1 MKKENNSEINTKKNK
16 KNEEDDNKNINDL
29 SDFTEKE
36 VFKGG
41 INNIEKKITE
51 NSITNKNQQSNIMN
65 LPHNLLK
72 NLIKQENS
80 NNNTSFQPNNSISS
94 SGFISFRNKKARF
107 VNLNITNNT
116 DNNKIEEEID
126 PKLITQ
132 SILIKLKTNGK
143 INLTNS
149 SFSKENQLIESTKE
163 NEVEI
168 DEKDL
173 KVIHTNSSNSNSID
187 NDNIEINE
195 KNSEEEENEKNVFWN
210 LNSHKDKNINEK
222 YFDNLKENKNENF
235 KEENKEKYLNTIICT
250 LSMLEKGKAIF
261 VSQDDMIFFLP
272 SFFVPKNLK
281 IGNTYKFRVKEYFQY
296 SKKVMKYKK
305 YNKNMQRK
313 FNIINVIFFLVS

>member
-1 MKKENNSEINTKKNK
+1 MKKENNSEINTKKIQ

-65 LPHNLLK
+65 LPHNLLQ

-173 KVIHTNSSNSNSID
+173 KIIHTNSSNSNSID

-210 LNSHKDKNINEK
+210 LNSNKDKNINENN
-222 YFDNLKENKNENF
+222 FDNLKENKDNNF
-235 KEENKEKYLNTIICT
+235 KEKNKEKYLNTIICT
-250 LSMLEKGKAIF
+250 LSILEKGKAIF
-261 VSQDDMIFFLP
+261 VSQDDMIFILP

-296 SKKVMKYKK
+296 SKKSDEIQEIQQKYAK
-305 YNKNMQRK
+305 
-313 FNIINVIFFLVS
+313 

>member
-1 MKKENNSEINTKKNK
+1 MKKENNNEINKIK
-16 KNEEDDNKNINDL
+16 KNEESDNDL
-29 SDFTEKE
+29 SDFTNKT
-36 VFKGG
+36 VFKGAL
-41 INNIEKKITE
+41 
-51 NSITNKNQQSNIMN
+51 NSIEEENKQNTHYSIKKNQTIMN
-65 LPHNLLK
+65 TPHNLLQ
-72 NLIKQENS
+72 NLIKQENT
-80 NNNTSFQPNNSISS
+80 NNNLSFQANNSISS
-94 SGFISFRNKKARF
+94 SGFVSFRNKKARF
-107 VNLNITNNT
+107 VNLNNTNNA

-261 VSQDDMIFFLP
+261 VSQDDMIFVLP

-296 SKKVMKYKK
+296 SKKSDEIQEIQQKYAK
-305 YNKNMQRK
+305 
-313 FNIINVIFFLVS
+313 

>member
-1 MKKENNSEINTKKNK
+1 MKKENNSEINTKKIQ

-65 LPHNLLK
+65 LPHNLLQ

-210 LNSHKDKNINEK
+210 LNSNKDKNINDK
-222 YFDNLKENKNENF
+222 YFDHLKENKDNHF

-261 VSQDDMIFFLP
+261 VSQDDMIFVLP

-296 SKKVMKYKK
+296 SKKSDEIQEIQQKYAKE
-305 YNKNMQRK
+305 
-313 FNIINVIFFLVS
+313 I

>member
-1 MKKENNSEINTKKNK
+1 MKKENNSEINTKKIQ

-65 LPHNLLK
+65 LPHNLLQ

-132 SILIKLKTNGK
+132 SILIKLGTSGK
-143 INLTNS
+143 PHLANS
-149 SFSKENQLIESTKE
+149 SFSKEGHLIESTKA

-173 KVIHTNSSNSNSID
+173 KIIHTNSSNNSNNNASD
-187 NDNIEINE
+187 DSND
-195 KNSEEEENEKNVFWN
+195 KNNFDDENEKNVFWN
-210 LNSHKDKNINEK
+210 LNSHKDKINDFHNLDINEK
-222 YFDNLKENKNENF
+222 KEDSIKNEN
-235 KEENKEKYLNTIICT
+235 KDKYLNTIICT
-250 LSMLEKGKAIF
+250 LSILETGKAIF
-261 VSQDDMIFFLP
+261 VSQDDMIFILP

-281 IGNTYKFRVKEYFQY
+281 IGNTYKFKVKEYFQY
-296 SKKVMKYKK
+296 SKKTEEIQEIQQKYVK
-305 YNKNMQRK
+305 
-313 FNIINVIFFLVS
+313 